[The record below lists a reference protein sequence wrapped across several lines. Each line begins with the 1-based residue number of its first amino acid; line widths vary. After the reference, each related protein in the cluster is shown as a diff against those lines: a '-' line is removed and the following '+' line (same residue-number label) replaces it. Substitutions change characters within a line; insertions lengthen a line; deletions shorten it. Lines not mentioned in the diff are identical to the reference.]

1 MKILFTILLLPVFT
15 ATIAQKKFSLKD
27 TTITINNNIIHITEK
42 GITVSNTSEPNSKM
56 PNALKGYQQS
66 LSNPQTATHL
76 FNSAQSSVDN
86 MAILQPNDKNLAA
99 LNMPVHD
106 NYNKNLPLS
115 ADTLKVVNELDKSIQ
130 PPTSKS
136 SKLKDLKVSLPH

>member
-42 GITVSNTSEPNSKM
+42 GIAISNTNEQHSKM
-56 PNALKGYQQS
+56 PNALKGYQQNLTS
-66 LSNPQTATHL
+66 PQTANHL
-76 FNSAQSSVDN
+76 FNSVQSGVDN
-86 MAILQPNDKNLAA
+86 MAILQPNHKNLAA
-99 LNMPVHD
+99 LNMPIHD

-115 ADTLKVVNELDKSIQ
+115 ADTLKVINELDKSTQ
-130 PPTSKS
+130 LTPSKS
-136 SKLKDLKVSLPH
+136 TQLKDLKVSLPH